1 MKVNTVI
8 THDKQ
13 ANVYR
18 IKAYHEGKLIESYN
32 EYAYSENVAK
42 LAAVLFEILAD
53 YVDNIEDIDY
63 VNYDLLCH
71 ECIKVCSFF
80 ANIKLIKQMVDKEY
94 ENRV

>member
-13 ANVYR
+13 HNVYR
-18 IKAYHEGKLIESYN
+18 IKAYHEDKLIKSYN

-53 YVDNIEDIDY
+53 YVDNIENFNYNNYYLISSRC
-63 VNYDLLCH
+63 VNAFN
-71 ECIKVCSFF
+71 FF
-80 ANIKLIKQMVDKEY
+80 ANINLVKPMLDRKY
-94 ENRV
+94 ENKL